1 MRTWGDF
8 SESFRAAVKANL
20 LLGVVCMA
28 FGFWLVWL
36 EGTASGRWYEG
47 LPQIL
52 MTVAFGDGILC
63 LGLALLM
70 FAAKKTG
77 SNLLFFLYA
86 LWAYGASAVV
96 MIIQAIAFLTGGSWE
111 FLLLIPVVPFMQVA
125 HSYQAYRDDSYR

>member
-8 SESFRAAVKANL
+8 SESFRAAVKVNL

-63 LGLALLM
+63 LGLALFM
-70 FAAKKTG
+70 FAAKK
-77 SNLLFFLYA
+77 NRFQ
-86 LWAYGASAVV
+86 SAVLPV
-96 MIIQAIAFLTGGSWE
+96 CPMGVRSECRSHDHPGDRFPHGGILGVSAVDPGGAVHE
-111 FLLLIPVVPFMQVA
+111 GGAQLPGV
-125 HSYQAYRDDSYR
+125 SG